1 MECCSV
7 SSFMLN
13 HEYEL
18 QLMQLRTSFFFSC
31 LSVSAGYRVKMKTG
45 TLTAVGTR
53 SLFVQNEL

>member
-18 QLMQLRTSFFFSC
+18 QLMQLRTSFFFFFMPLGLCRISGKNENWDINRG
-31 LSVSAGYRVKMKTG
+31 GY
-45 TLTAVGTR
+45 
-53 SLFVQNEL
+53 SIIICSE

>member
-18 QLMQLRTSFFFSC
+18 QLMQLRTSFFFFHASRS
-31 LSVSAGYRVKMKTG
+31 LQSSFVSVSGLISSSTRVSM
-45 TLTAVGTR
+45 
-53 SLFVQNEL
+53 S